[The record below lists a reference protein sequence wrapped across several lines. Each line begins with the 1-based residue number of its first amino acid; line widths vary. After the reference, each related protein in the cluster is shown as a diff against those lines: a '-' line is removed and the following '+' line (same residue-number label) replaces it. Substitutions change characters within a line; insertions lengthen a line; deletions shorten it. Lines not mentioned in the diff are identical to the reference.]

1 MIEIEKP
8 KMVTAEISDD
18 GRYGKFV
25 WEPLERGYGI
35 TLGNSL
41 RRVLLSS
48 LPGAAVTHVKIDG
61 VLHEFTTIPGVRED
75 VADIILNI
83 KALCLKM
90 EGEEGK
96 ILRIE
101 CSGEQEVTA
110 ASIIA
115 DSDVEILNPELHIAT
130 LDKDAVFN
138 MEIYVDKGLGY
149 VPADKNKR
157 QDQPIGVIPVD
168 SIYSPITRVKFGVT
182 DTRVGNVTNYDK
194 LTLEVWTDGSVMPD
208 EAVNMASS
216 IMIDY
221 LKLFQTG
228 DYSQSGIKV
237 VGGSEPEGEEPKK
250 EGPGAMS
257 IDDLDL
263 SVRSNNCL
271 RRAGINTV
279 EELTQKS
286 EEDMMKVR
294 NVGRKSLD
302 EVKKKLADLGLSLR
316 KSDEE

>member
-8 KMVTAEISDD
+8 KMVTAEISED

-48 LPGAAVTHVKIDG
+48 LPGAAVTYVKIDG
-61 VLHEFTTIPGVRED
+61 VLHEFATIPGVRED

-90 EGEEGK
+90 EGEEEK
-96 ILRIE
+96 VLRIE

-110 ASIIA
+110 ANIIA

-138 MEIYVDKGLGY
+138 MEIHVDKGLGY
-149 VPADKNKR
+149 VPADKNK
-157 QDQPIGVIPVD
+157 QPDQPIGIIPVD
-168 SIYSPITRVKFGVT
+168 SIYSPITRVKFAVN

-194 LTLEVWTDGSVMPD
+194 LTLEVWTDGSIMPD
-208 EAVNMASS
+208 EAVNMASG
-216 IMIDY
+216 ILIDY
-221 LKLFQTG
+221 LKLFHTG
-228 DYSQSGIKV
+228 DSEAGSITLK
-237 VGGSEPEGEEPKK
+237 GGSEAAAEEKPEN
-250 EGPGAMS
+250 GPATMS

-294 NVGRKSLD
+294 NLGKKSLD
-302 EVKKKLADLGLSLR
+302 EVKKKLSDLGLSLR
-316 KSDEE
+316 KTDED